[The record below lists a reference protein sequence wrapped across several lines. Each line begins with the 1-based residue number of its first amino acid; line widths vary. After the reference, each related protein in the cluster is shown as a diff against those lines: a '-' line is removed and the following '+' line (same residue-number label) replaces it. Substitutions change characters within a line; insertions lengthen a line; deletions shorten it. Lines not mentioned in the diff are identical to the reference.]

1 MDKNKINKN
10 IGYEELSELLQ
21 PYFDNGDTL
30 SAMEYCKKLAHL
42 KNPFGYLF
50 MGFVYEEGHGQVA
63 INLKKALY
71 CYKKATRLGADA
83 TQDIL
88 RIKKFLKKAE

>member
-1 MDKNKINKN
+1 MPMPFKLNVR
-10 IGYEELSELLQ
+10 ESFLSWL
-21 PYFDNGDTL
+21 PARTT
-30 SAMEYCKKLAHL
+30 L

-71 CYKKATRLGADA
+71 GYKKATHLGADA

-88 RIKKFLKKAE
+88 RIKKFLQKAE